1 MAIPDYLENTVK
13 DYADQ
18 AKAAYSAPINTATF
32 TGSQFVAGEDP
43 LQTQAINMAQQ
54 GVGSYSP
61 YLRAAQ
67 AAQRTGA
74 GQLGLAGQTLGGAYG
89 ALGQAGSALGGV
101 GGTINQAGSTLGG
114 VGGTI
119 NQAGSTLGQAGQ
131 SLGGIGA
138 TINQA
143 GQSLGQAGAA
153 YGGMGQFQAAG
164 AGAAQGAANI
174 AGGAAGMTGPNAYQQ
189 FMSPYQ
195 QQVIDAT
202 LAEYDKQGAAGAQ
215 QIKDAAISSGNFG
228 GGREGA
234 QLGEYQANRLADR
247 AALQGSMLER
257 GFGQANQLAQQNF
270 ANQGDLFGMQQG
282 LGGMASNLFN
292 QQGQMGQAQQSLAQ
306 SQLGRGSAM
315 ANLSG
320 EQRALAQSQL
330 GRGTAMQNLAQ
341 SQLGRGT
348 AMQNLAQSQLG
359 RGQAIQGLSAAQQGL
374 AGAYGNQINQQF
386 GLSDFQRQGMGQD
399 ISALGSMGAIRQGLN
414 QAQLTADQQAARTG
428 AYEPYGRLTQFG
440 NVLTGLGGGMAGQ
453 QYQDPGSGGSPFQAA
468 LGTATGLAGLYGKIF
483 G

>member
-1 MAIPDYLENTVK
+1 MAIPTYLENTVK

-18 AKAAYSAPINTATF
+18 AKAAYSAPINTGTF
-32 TGSQFVAGEDP
+32 TGRQFVAGEDP

-61 YLRAAQ
+61 YLQAAQ

-101 GGTINQAGSTLGG
+101 GGTINQAGSTLG
-114 VGGTI
+114 
-119 NQAGSTLGQAGQ
+119 QAGSALGQAG
-131 SLGGIGA
+131 S
-138 TINQA
+138 
-143 GQSLGQAGAA
+143 A

-174 AGGAAGMTGPNAYQQ
+174 AGGAAGMTGPNAYKQ

-215 QIKDAAISSGNFG
+215 QIKDSAISSGNFG

-282 LGGMASNLFN
+282 LGGMASNLFS
-292 QQGQMGQAQQSLAQ
+292 QQGQMGAAQQGLAGAQQSLAN
-306 SQLGRGSAM
+306 A
-315 ANLSG
+315 
-320 EQRALAQSQL
+320 
-330 GRGTAMQNLAQ
+330 
-341 SQLGRGT
+341 QLGRGT

-440 NVLTGLGGGMAGQ
+440 NVLTGLGGGYAGQ

>member
-1 MAIPDYLENTVK
+1 MSIPTYLENTVK
-13 DYADQ
+13 DYANQ
-18 AKAAYSAPINTATF
+18 AKAAYSAPINTGTF
-32 TGSQFVAGEDP
+32 TGRQFVAGEDP

-61 YLRAAQ
+61 YLQAAQ

-101 GGTINQAGSTLGG
+101 GGTINQAGSTLGR
-114 VGGTI
+114 
-119 NQAGSTLGQAGQ
+119 AGSALGQAG
-131 SLGGIGA
+131 S
-138 TINQA
+138 
-143 GQSLGQAGAA
+143 A

-174 AGGAAGMTGPNAYQQ
+174 AGGAAGMTGPNAYKQ

-215 QIKDAAISSGNFG
+215 QIKDSAISSGNFG

-282 LGGMASNLFN
+282 LGGMASNLFS
-292 QQGQMGQAQQSLAQ
+292 QQGQMGAAQQGLAGAQQSLAN
-306 SQLGRGSAM
+306 A
-315 ANLSG
+315 
-320 EQRALAQSQL
+320 
-330 GRGTAMQNLAQ
+330 
-341 SQLGRGT
+341 QLGRGT

-440 NVLTGLGGGMAGQ
+440 NVLTGLGGGYAGQ

>member
-61 YLRAAQ
+61 YLQAAQ

-101 GGTINQAGSTLGG
+101 GGTINQAGSTLG
-114 VGGTI
+114 
-119 NQAGSTLGQAGQ
+119 QAGQ
-131 SLGGIGA
+131 SLGGIGG

-174 AGGAAGMTGPNAYQQ
+174 AGGAAGMTGPNAYKQ

-215 QIKDAAISSGNFG
+215 QIKDSAISSGNFG

-247 AALQGSMLER
+247 AALQGSMLQQ

-270 ANQGDLFGMQQG
+270 ANQGELFGMQQG

-292 QQGQMGQAQQSLAQ
+292 QQGQMGAAQQSLAS
-306 SQLGRGSAM
+306 SQL
-315 ANLSG
+315 N
-320 EQRALAQSQL
+320 
-330 GRGTAMQNLAQ
+330 
-341 SQLGRGT
+341 
-348 AMQNLAQSQLG
+348 
-359 RGQAIQGLSAAQQGL
+359 RGQAMQGLSAAQRGISD
-374 AGAYGNQINQQF
+374 AYGDQINRQF
-386 GLSDFQRQGMGQD
+386 NMGNFARQGMGQD

-440 NVLTGLGGGMAGQ
+440 NVLTGLGGGYAGQ
-453 QYQDPGSGGSPFQAA
+453 QYQDPGSGGSPFQSA
-468 LGTATGLAGLYGKIF
+468 LGTATGLAGLYGNIF
-483 G
+483 GK

>member
-1 MAIPDYLENTVK
+1 MSIPTYLENTVK
-13 DYADQ
+13 DYANQ
-18 AKAAYSAPINTATF
+18 AKAAYSAPINTGTF
-32 TGSQFVAGEDP
+32 TGRQFVAGEDP

-61 YLRAAQ
+61 YLQAAQ

-101 GGTINQAGSTLGG
+101 GGTINQAGSTLG
-114 VGGTI
+114 
-119 NQAGSTLGQAGQ
+119 QAGSALGQAG
-131 SLGGIGA
+131 S
-138 TINQA
+138 
-143 GQSLGQAGAA
+143 A

-174 AGGAAGMTGPNAYQQ
+174 AGGAAGMTGPNAYKQ

-215 QIKDAAISSGNFG
+215 QIKDSAISSGNFG

-282 LGGMASNLFN
+282 LGGMASNLFS
-292 QQGQMGQAQQSLAQ
+292 QQGQMGAAQQGLAGAQQSLAN
-306 SQLGRGSAM
+306 A
-315 ANLSG
+315 
-320 EQRALAQSQL
+320 
-330 GRGTAMQNLAQ
+330 
-341 SQLGRGT
+341 QLGRGT

-440 NVLTGLGGGMAGQ
+440 NVLTGLGGGYAGQ

>member
-1 MAIPDYLENTVK
+1 MSIPSYLENTVK

-18 AKAAYSAPINTATF
+18 AKAAYSAPINTDVF
-32 TGSQFVAGEDP
+32 TGSKFVAGEDP

-54 GVGSYSP
+54 GVGSYAP
-61 YLRAAQ
+61 YLQAAQ
-67 AAQRTGA
+67 AAQRAGA

-89 ALGQAGSALGGV
+89 ALGQAGSA
-101 GGTINQAGSTLGG
+101 
-114 VGGTI
+114 
-119 NQAGSTLGQAGQ
+119 
-131 SLGGIGA
+131 
-138 TINQA
+138 
-143 GQSLGQAGAA
+143 LGQAGAA

-174 AGGAAGMTGPNAYQQ
+174 AGGAAGMTGPNAYKA

-247 AALQGSMLER
+247 AALQSSMLQE

-270 ANQGDLFGMQQG
+270 ANQGALFGMQQG
-282 LGGMASNLFN
+282 LGNMASNLFG
-292 QQGQMGQAQQSLAQ
+292 QQGQMGAAQQSLAN
-306 SQLGRGSAM
+306 A
-315 ANLSG
+315 
-320 EQRALAQSQL
+320 
-330 GRGTAMQNLAQ
+330 
-341 SQLGRGT
+341 
-348 AMQNLAQSQLG
+348 QLG

-414 QAQLTADQQAARTG
+414 QAQLTAEQNRLRTG

-440 NVLTGLGGGMAGQ
+440 NVLTGLGGGYAGQ

>member
-18 AKAAYSAPINTATF
+18 AKAAYSAPINTGTF
-32 TGSQFVAGEDP
+32 TGRQFVAGEDP

-61 YLRAAQ
+61 YLQ
-67 AAQRTGA
+67 AAQSAQRMGA

-101 GGTINQAGSTLGG
+101 GGTINQAGSTLGR
-114 VGGTI
+114 
-119 NQAGSTLGQAGQ
+119 AGSA
-131 SLGGIGA
+131 
-138 TINQA
+138 
-143 GQSLGQAGAA
+143 LGQAGAA
-153 YGGMGQFQAAG
+153 YGGMGGYQAAG

-174 AGGAAGMTGPNAYQQ
+174 AGGAAGMTGPNAYKQ

-215 QIKDAAISSGNFG
+215 QIKDSAISSGNFG

-292 QQGQMGQAQQSLAQ
+292 QQGQMGAAQQGLAGAQQSLANA
-306 SQLGRGSAM
+306 QLNRGS
-315 ANLSG
+315 
-320 EQRALAQSQL
+320 
-330 GRGTAMQNLAQ
+330 
-341 SQLGRGT
+341 

-440 NVLTGLGGGMAGQ
+440 NVLTGLGGGYAGQ
-453 QYQDPGSGGSPFQAA
+453 QYQDPGSGGSPFQSA

>member
-1 MAIPDYLENTVK
+1 MSVPDYLENTVK

-18 AKAAYSAPINTATF
+18 AAAAYSAPINTDVF

-54 GVGSYSP
+54 GVGSYAP
-61 YLRAAQ
+61 YLQAAQ
-67 AAQRTGA
+67 AAQAAGA

-89 ALGQAGSALGGV
+89 ALGQAGSA
-101 GGTINQAGSTLGG
+101 
-114 VGGTI
+114 
-119 NQAGSTLGQAGQ
+119 
-131 SLGGIGA
+131 
-138 TINQA
+138 
-143 GQSLGQAGAA
+143 LGQAGAA

-174 AGGAAGMTGPNAYQQ
+174 AGGAAGMTGPNAYKA

-215 QIKDAAISSGNFG
+215 QIKDQAVASGNFG

-247 AALQGSMLER
+247 AALQSSMLQE

-270 ANQGDLFGMQQG
+270 ANQGQLFGMQQG
-282 LGGMASNLFN
+282 LGNMASNLFS
-292 QQGQMGQAQQSLAQ
+292 QQGQMGAAQQSLAN
-306 SQLGRGSAM
+306 A
-315 ANLSG
+315 
-320 EQRALAQSQL
+320 
-330 GRGTAMQNLAQ
+330 
-341 SQLGRGT
+341 
-348 AMQNLAQSQLG
+348 QLG

-374 AGAYGNQINQQF
+374 AGAYGNQMNQMF

-399 ISALGSMGAIRQGLN
+399 ISALGSMGAIRQGLT
-414 QAQLTADQQAARTG
+414 QAQLTAEQNRLRTG

-440 NVLTGLGGGMAGQ
+440 NVLTGLGGGYAGQ
-453 QYQDPGSGGSPFQAA
+453 QYQDPGSGGRPFQAA